1 MNPESVARLIG
12 RRNEGPIILED
23 KPLTALIDSG
33 ASVTTI
39 TEGCCQDLG
48 LQIKP
53 LDDLLH
59 VEGTSGHTVPYKGY
73 VEANLQIPR
82 VDKYRENILLLVLPN
97 YLYGRKVPVQI
108 GTKVIDRVLQWI
120 PDGKIIEAH
129 GAWKRAQ
136 ASAALMAGI
145 AQVGEQPTE
154 KRFCP
159 PDAGGPVAASKA
171 IIVPPFGTVKVLY
184 EAISCSQ
191 GACNELQVNTKPG
204 DMALGQWV
212 EAQIEDPT
220 IGQIRSLFKSHSL
233 ANYKFQSNDSEE
245 LGLYLEQRGRFKMK
259 ENILYREIQTIR
271 LNCSPSQLVL
281 PTAYRKIALQRCHED
296 VGHLGIEGMLDLL
309 RDRFY
314 WPNMQIDAEQHVK
327 SCERCL
333 RFEINPEEAELQPLT
348 ATYPVELVHLD
359 YLTIESRTRGVDVNI
374 LVITDHFTRYAQA
387 LITSSQTARVTAQAL
402 WERFVIHCG
411 LPERLSSDQGHN
423 FESELVQELSRLAQ
437 VEKLRTIP
445 YHPTINGRCER
456 FNATL
461 IGMLG
466 TLTEHSKAHW
476 SSLVPTLVHA
486 YNCTKN
492 NSTGFSPYF
501 LMYGRKPELP
511 LDLYFNLQTDRCAS
525 PSTKFVQQQ
534 KNRLQWAYSTAQR
547 MSAEESK
554 RHKRR
559 CNRRAKCSQ
568 IELGDVVLVR
578 CRTFT
583 AKHKI
588 ADRWKPAIYEVVK
601 QLVPCMPIFR
611 VKSLD
616 GSERTRIVHRNLLLP
631 LQQDPDMELNTQE
644 GMDPIVE
651 NTPPV
656 EFNSEED
663 DSQQVP
669 IAIQKETVEVPN
681 EKVDVEVF
689 TCPRTESRGL
699 VATAIVSTGGQIRH
713 VMRSGP
719 DHLSHRLDL
728 H

>member
-39 TEGCCQDLG
+39 TEGCCRDLG

-53 LDDLLH
+53 LGDLLH
-59 VEGTSGHTVPYKGY
+59 VEGTSGHTIPYKGY

-82 VDKYRENILLLVLPN
+82 VNQYRESILLLVLPN
-97 YLYGRKVPVQI
+97 YLYGRDVPVQI

-120 PDGKIIEAH
+120 PEGKIIEAH

-145 AQVGEQPTE
+145 AQADEQPPE
-154 KRFCP
+154 KRSRP
-159 PDAGGPVAASKA
+159 QDTEEPVAASKA
-171 IIVPPFGTVKVLY
+171 LIVPPFGTVKVLC
-184 EAISCSQ
+184 EATSRSQ
-191 GACNELQVNTKPG
+191 RACKELQVNTKPG
-204 DMALGQWV
+204 DMTHEQWV
-212 EAQIEDPT
+212 EAQNEDPT
-220 IGQIRSLFKSHSL
+220 IGQIKSLFQSHSL
-233 ANYKFQSNDSEE
+233 GNYKFQSDDSEE
-245 LGLYLEQRGRFKMK
+245 LESYLKQRRRFKMK
-259 ENILYREIQTIR
+259 ENILYREIQAVG
-271 LNCSPSQLVL
+271 LNHNPLHLVL
-281 PTAYRKIALQRCHED
+281 PIAYRKIALHRCHED
-296 VGHLGIEGMLDLL
+296 VGHLGIAGMLDLL
-309 RDRFY
+309 GDRFY
-314 WPNMQIDAEQHVK
+314 WPNMQIDAEQHVQA
-327 SCERCL
+327 CERCL
-333 RFEINPEEAELQPLT
+333 RFEGKPERAELQPPT
-348 ATYPVELVHLD
+348 ATHPLDIVHLD
-359 YLTIESRTRGVDVNI
+359 YLTILSRTGSVDVNI

-387 LITSSQTARVTAQAL
+387 LITSSQTARVTAQVL

-411 LPERLSSDQGHN
+411 LPERLSSDKGHQ
-423 FESELVQELSRLAQ
+423 FETELVQELCRLAR
-437 VEKLRTIP
+437 VNKLRTIP
-445 YHPTINGRCER
+445 YHPIAMGHCET

-466 TLTEHSKAHW
+466 TLTEHSKLFW
-476 SSLVPTLVHA
+476 GNLVPTLVHA
-486 YNCTKN
+486 YNCTRN

-501 LMYGRKPELP
+501 LMYGRKPEQP
-511 LDLYFNLQTDRCAS
+511 HDLYFNLQTDGCVS
-525 PSTKFVQQQ
+525 PNTEFVQQL

-559 CNRRAKCSQ
+559 CDRRAKRSK
-568 IELGDVVLVR
+568 IEQGDIVLIRHKV
-578 CRTFT
+578 FT

-588 ADRWKPAIYEVVK
+588 ADRWKPAIYKVVK
-601 QLVPCMPIFR
+601 QLVPCIPVFR
-611 VKSLD
+611 VKSQD
-616 GSERTRIVHRNLLLP
+616 GSKKTKVVSRNTLLP
-631 LQQDPDMELNTQE
+631 LQQVPDMELNTQD

-651 NTPPV
+651 NTPQV

-669 IAIQKETVEVPN
+669 IAISRETVEVPK
-681 EKVDVEVF
+681 EQVDVEVF
-689 TCPRTESRGL
+689 TGPRTRSRGR
-699 VATAIVSTGGQIRH
+699 VATAIEGTGGQIHH

-719 DHLSHRLDL
+719 GHLSHRMDL